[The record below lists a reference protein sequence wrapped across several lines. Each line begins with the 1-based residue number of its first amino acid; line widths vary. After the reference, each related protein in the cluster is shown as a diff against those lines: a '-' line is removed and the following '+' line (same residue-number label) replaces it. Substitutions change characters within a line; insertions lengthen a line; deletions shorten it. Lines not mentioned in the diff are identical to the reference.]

1 MKFSLLGGGIF
12 CVISGEIA
20 CLVTEFLFIYLFICL
35 FIYLS
40 IYLFILQ
47 VFKSVSDDVGTDRI
61 ILSLTQDIYC
71 VGQEM
76 RNYSENML

>member
-1 MKFSLLGGGIF
+1 MFFGGGIF
-12 CVISGEIA
+12 CVISGEIP
-20 CLVTEFLFIYLFICL
+20 CLVTEFIYLFIYLS
-35 FIYLS
+35 IYLS